1 LPVEDHSR
9 KIRLTKY
16 LNLNRI
22 DHTNMN
28 NISST
33 LTNWTEIFSG
43 WIAMPLIIILIGT
56 GLFVTLSLGFIQIRR
71 LKHSFQVVLGKYD
84 NPDDEGDVTH
94 FQALSAALSATIGI
108 GNIAGVA
115 LAVRIGGPG
124 ALFWMWVTALLGMA
138 LKYAECTLS
147 HRYRVIHDDGSASGG
162 PMYYIEKGLGA
173 KWKPLAIFFA
183 TCAVICSFCTGN
195 MNQANTIGQA
205 FANHHEILLNKYKV
219 DSLDIDHHFYRDIYN
234 ADSGYLLFQSNHTIT
249 QSELD
254 TLKKDSVTSLTE
266 LHTNKIIGS
275 TLFEALTI
283 KNNNIILFAKDHT
296 ITENDIPYLI
306 KNNYDSVLIKKL
318 GLPEWISGLIIATLV
333 GLVIIGGI
341 KRIAALASKLVPT
354 MAALYVSGAIIILLT
369 HLENIIP
376 SISSIFR
383 EAFSLEAGWGG
394 LITVIMWGV
403 RRGLYS
409 NEAGQGSAPIA
420 HAAAKTKES
429 AREGAV
435 ALMGPFID
443 TIVVCTMTGL
453 AILSTGV
460 LESTDLTGAQ
470 LTREA
475 FRDGF
480 SFAPDIGSFI
490 VNIAILLFA
499 YTTMVAWSY
508 YGDRSIEYLAGPK
521 AIKPYRW
528 VYVFFNFL
536 GAVLPLSFVWNF
548 GDIALSLMTIPNL
561 IGVILLTGSLKKIT
575 ADYFN
580 KSHIPYNL

>member
-1 LPVEDHSR
+1 
-9 KIRLTKY
+9 
-16 LNLNRI
+16 
-22 DHTNMN
+22 MN

-43 WIAMPLIIILIGT
+43 WIAMPLTITLIGT
-56 GLFVTLSLGFIQIRR
+56 GIFVTISLGFIQIKR
-71 LKHSFQVVLGKYD
+71 LRHSFEVVLGKYD
-84 NPDDEGDVTH
+84 DPDDEGDVTH

-115 LAVRIGGPG
+115 IAIRLGGPG

-147 HRYRVIHDDGSASGG
+147 HRYRVINEDGSASGG
-162 PMYYIEKGLGA
+162 PMYYIEKGLGP
-173 KWKPLAIFFA
+173 KWKSLAVFFA
-183 TCAVICSFCTGN
+183 SCAVICSFCTGN
-195 MNQANTIGQA
+195 MNQANTIAQT
-205 FANHHEILLNKYKV
+205 FA
-219 DSLDIDHHFYRDIYN
+219 SYN
-234 ADSGYLLFQSNHTIT
+234 VPIWF
-249 QSELD
+249 
-254 TLKKDSVTSLTE
+254 
-266 LHTNKIIGS
+266 
-275 TLFEALTI
+275 
-283 KNNNIILFAKDHT
+283 
-296 ITENDIPYLI
+296 
-306 KNNYDSVLIKKL
+306 
-318 GLPEWISGLIIATLV
+318 SGLFIAFLV

-341 KRIAALASKLVPT
+341 KRIAAVASRLVPT
-354 MAALYVSGAIIILLT
+354 MAILYVLGALIILINHSNYIL
-369 HLENIIP
+369 P
-376 SISSIFR
+376 SFISIFK

-394 LITVIMWGV
+394 LLTVIMWGV

-443 TIVVCTMTGL
+443 TIIVCTMTGL
-453 AILSTGV
+453 AILSTNV
-460 LESTDLTGAQ
+460 LNTTDLTGAL

-475 FRDGF
+475 FRSGF

-490 VNIAILLFA
+490 VNIAVLLFA

-536 GAVLPLSFVWNF
+536 GAVLPLTFVWNF

-575 ADYFN
+575 SDYFN
-580 KSHIPYNL
+580 KSHVPYKS

>member
-1 LPVEDHSR
+1 
-9 KIRLTKY
+9 
-16 LNLNRI
+16 
-22 DHTNMN
+22 M
-28 NISST
+28 
-33 LTNWTEIFSG
+33 
-43 WIAMPLIIILIGT
+43 
-56 GLFVTLSLGFIQIRR
+56 GFIQIKR

-115 LAVRIGGPG
+115 IAIRLGGPG

-147 HRYRVIHDDGSASGG
+147 HRYRVINEDGSASGG
-162 PMYYIEKGLGA
+162 PMYYIEKGLGP
-173 KWKPLAIFFA
+173 KWKSLAVFFA
-183 TCAVICSFCTGN
+183 SCAVICSFCTGN
-195 MNQANTIGQA
+195 MNQANTIAQT
-205 FANHHEILLNKYKV
+205 FA
-219 DSLDIDHHFYRDIYN
+219 SYN
-234 ADSGYLLFQSNHTIT
+234 VPIWF
-249 QSELD
+249 
-254 TLKKDSVTSLTE
+254 
-266 LHTNKIIGS
+266 
-275 TLFEALTI
+275 
-283 KNNNIILFAKDHT
+283 
-296 ITENDIPYLI
+296 
-306 KNNYDSVLIKKL
+306 
-318 GLPEWISGLIIATLV
+318 SGLFIALLV

-341 KRIAALASKLVPT
+341 KRIAAVASKLVPT
-354 MAALYVSGAIIILLT
+354 MAVLYVLGALIILINHANYIL
-369 HLENIIP
+369 P
-376 SISSIFR
+376 SFISIFK

-394 LITVIMWGV
+394 LLTVIMWGV

-443 TIVVCTMTGL
+443 TIIVCTMTGL
-453 AILSTGV
+453 AILSTNV
-460 LESTDLTGAQ
+460 LNTTDFTGAL

-475 FRDGF
+475 FRSGF

-490 VNIAILLFA
+490 VNIAVLLFA

-536 GAVLPLSFVWNF
+536 GAVLPLTFVWNF

-580 KSHIPYNL
+580 RSHIPYNS

>member
-43 WIAMPLIIILIGT
+43 WIAMPLTIILIGT
-56 GLFVTLSLGFIQIRR
+56 GLFVTLSLGFIQIKR

-115 LAVRIGGPG
+115 IAIRLGGPG

-147 HRYRVIHDDGSASGG
+147 HRYRVINEDGSASGG
-162 PMYYIEKGLGA
+162 PMYYIEKGLGP
-173 KWKPLAIFFA
+173 KWKSLAVFFA
-183 TCAVICSFCTGN
+183 SCAVICSFCTGN
-195 MNQANTIGQA
+195 MNQANTIAQT
-205 FANHHEILLNKYKV
+205 FA
-219 DSLDIDHHFYRDIYN
+219 SYN
-234 ADSGYLLFQSNHTIT
+234 VPIWF
-249 QSELD
+249 
-254 TLKKDSVTSLTE
+254 
-266 LHTNKIIGS
+266 
-275 TLFEALTI
+275 
-283 KNNNIILFAKDHT
+283 
-296 ITENDIPYLI
+296 
-306 KNNYDSVLIKKL
+306 
-318 GLPEWISGLIIATLV
+318 SGLFIALLV

-341 KRIAALASKLVPT
+341 KRIAAVASKLVPT
-354 MAALYVSGAIIILLT
+354 MAVLYVLGALIILINHANYIL
-369 HLENIIP
+369 P
-376 SISSIFR
+376 SFISIFK

-394 LITVIMWGV
+394 LLTVIMWGV

-443 TIVVCTMTGL
+443 TIIVCTMTGL
-453 AILSTGV
+453 AILSTNV
-460 LESTDLTGAQ
+460 LNTTDFTGAL

-475 FRDGF
+475 FRSGF

-490 VNIAILLFA
+490 VNIAVLLFA

-536 GAVLPLSFVWNF
+536 GAVLPLTFVWNF

-580 KSHIPYNL
+580 RSHIPYNS

>member
-1 LPVEDHSR
+1 MDF
-9 KIRLTKY
+9 TK
-16 LNLNRI
+16 NLE
-22 DHTNMN
+22 HFM
-28 NISST
+28 
-33 LTNWTEIFSG
+33 EIFSG
-43 WIAMPLIIILIGT
+43 WISMPLTFILIGT
-56 GLFVTLSLGFIQIRR
+56 GLFVTVSLGFIQVRR
-71 LKHSFQVVLGKYD
+71 LKHSFDVVSGKYD

-115 LAVRIGGPG
+115 LAVRLGGPG
-124 ALFWMWVTALLGMA
+124 ALFWMWVTALFGMA

-147 HRYRVIHDDGSASGG
+147 HKYRVIHEDGSVSGG
-162 PMYYIEKGLGA
+162 PMYYIEKGLGP

-195 MNQANTIGQA
+195 MNQANTIAQT
-205 FANHHEILLNKYKV
+205 FA
-219 DSLDIDHHFYRDIYN
+219 SYN
-234 ADSGYLLFQSNHTIT
+234 VPI
-249 QSELD
+249 
-254 TLKKDSVTSLTE
+254 
-266 LHTNKIIGS
+266 
-275 TLFEALTI
+275 
-283 KNNNIILFAKDHT
+283 
-296 ITENDIPYLI
+296 
-306 KNNYDSVLIKKL
+306 
-318 GLPEWISGLIIATLV
+318 WISGAFIAFMV

-341 KRIAALASKLVPT
+341 KRIAAVASRIVPT
-354 MAALYVSGAIIILLT
+354 MAVLYVSGALLILLVNYQ
-369 HLENIIP
+369 NIIH
-376 SISSIFR
+376 SLESIFR
-383 EAFSLEAGWGG
+383 EAFSLKSGWGG
-394 LITVIMWGV
+394 LFAVIMWGV

-435 ALMGPFID
+435 AMMGPFID
-443 TIVVCTMTGL
+443 TIIVCTMTGL

-475 FRDGF
+475 FRQGF
-480 SFAPDIGSFI
+480 TFAPELGSLI
-490 VNIAILLFA
+490 VNFSVLLFA

-508 YGDRSIEYLAGPK
+508 YGDRSIEYLIGPK

-536 GAVLPLSFVWNF
+536 GAILPLSFVWNF

-561 IGVILLTGSLKKIT
+561 IGVLFLTGILKKMT
-575 ADYFN
+575 KEYFAVEH
-580 KSHIPYNL
+580 KPYK

>member
-1 LPVEDHSR
+1 
-9 KIRLTKY
+9 
-16 LNLNRI
+16 
-22 DHTNMN
+22 MN

-43 WIAMPLIIILIGT
+43 WIAMPLTIILIGT
-56 GLFVTLSLGFIQIRR
+56 GIFVTISLGFIQIKR
-71 LKHSFQVVLGKYD
+71 LRHSFEVVLGKYD
-84 NPDDEGDVTH
+84 DPDDEGDVTH

-115 LAVRIGGPG
+115 IAIRLGGPG

-147 HRYRVIHDDGSASGG
+147 HRYRVINEDGSASGG
-162 PMYYIEKGLGA
+162 PMYYIEKGLGP
-173 KWKPLAIFFA
+173 KWKSLAVFFA
-183 TCAVICSFCTGN
+183 SCAVICSFCTGN
-195 MNQANTIGQA
+195 MNQANTIAQT
-205 FANHHEILLNKYKV
+205 FA
-219 DSLDIDHHFYRDIYN
+219 SYN
-234 ADSGYLLFQSNHTIT
+234 VPIWF
-249 QSELD
+249 
-254 TLKKDSVTSLTE
+254 
-266 LHTNKIIGS
+266 
-275 TLFEALTI
+275 
-283 KNNNIILFAKDHT
+283 
-296 ITENDIPYLI
+296 
-306 KNNYDSVLIKKL
+306 
-318 GLPEWISGLIIATLV
+318 SGLVIAFFV

-341 KRIAALASKLVPT
+341 KRIAAVASRLVPT
-354 MAALYVSGAIIILLT
+354 MAILYVLGALIILIN
-369 HLENIIP
+369 HSNYIVP
-376 SISSIFR
+376 SFISIFK

-394 LITVIMWGV
+394 LLTVIMWGV

-443 TIVVCTMTGL
+443 TIIVCTMTGL
-453 AILSTGV
+453 AILSTNV
-460 LESTDLTGAQ
+460 LNTTDLTGAL

-475 FRDGF
+475 FRSGF

-490 VNIAILLFA
+490 VNIAVLLFA

-536 GAVLPLSFVWNF
+536 GAVLPLTFVWNF

-575 ADYFN
+575 SDYFN
-580 KSHIPYNL
+580 KSHVPYKS

>member
-1 LPVEDHSR
+1 
-9 KIRLTKY
+9 
-16 LNLNRI
+16 
-22 DHTNMN
+22 MN

-43 WIAMPLIIILIGT
+43 WIAMPLTITLIGT
-56 GLFVTLSLGFIQIRR
+56 GIFVTISLGFIQIKR
-71 LKHSFQVVLGKYD
+71 LRHSFEVVLGKYD
-84 NPDDEGDVTH
+84 DPDDEGDVTH

-115 LAVRIGGPG
+115 IAIRLGGPG

-147 HRYRVIHDDGSASGG
+147 HRYRVINEDGSASGG
-162 PMYYIEKGLGA
+162 PMYYIEKGLGP
-173 KWKPLAIFFA
+173 KWKSLAVFFA
-183 TCAVICSFCTGN
+183 SCAVICSFCTGN
-195 MNQANTIGQA
+195 MNQANTIAQT
-205 FANHHEILLNKYKV
+205 FA
-219 DSLDIDHHFYRDIYN
+219 SYN
-234 ADSGYLLFQSNHTIT
+234 VPIWF
-249 QSELD
+249 
-254 TLKKDSVTSLTE
+254 
-266 LHTNKIIGS
+266 
-275 TLFEALTI
+275 
-283 KNNNIILFAKDHT
+283 
-296 ITENDIPYLI
+296 
-306 KNNYDSVLIKKL
+306 
-318 GLPEWISGLIIATLV
+318 SGLFIAFLV

-341 KRIAALASKLVPT
+341 KRIAAVASRLVPT
-354 MAALYVSGAIIILLT
+354 MAILYVLGALIILIN
-369 HLENIIP
+369 HSNYIVP
-376 SISSIFR
+376 SFISIFK

-394 LITVIMWGV
+394 LLTVIMWGV

-443 TIVVCTMTGL
+443 TIIVCTMTGL
-453 AILSTGV
+453 AILSTNV
-460 LESTDLTGAQ
+460 LNTTDLTGAL

-475 FRDGF
+475 FRSGF

-490 VNIAILLFA
+490 VNIAVLLFA

-536 GAVLPLSFVWNF
+536 GAVLPLTFVWNF

-575 ADYFN
+575 SDYFN
-580 KSHIPYNL
+580 KSHVPYKS

>member
-1 LPVEDHSR
+1 MTNFT
-9 KIRLTKY
+9 TK
-16 LNLNRI
+16 LE
-22 DHTNMN
+22 HF
-28 NISST
+28 
-33 LTNWTEIFSG
+33 TEIFSG
-43 WIAMPLIIILIGT
+43 WISMPLTIILIGT
-56 GLFVTLSLGFIQIRR
+56 GLFVTMALGFIQLRR
-71 LKHSFQVVLGKYD
+71 LKHSFEVVSGKYD
-84 NPDDEGDVTH
+84 NPEDEGDVTH

-115 LAVRIGGPG
+115 LAVRLGGPG
-124 ALFWMWVTALLGMA
+124 ALFWMWITALLGMA

-147 HRYRVIHDDGSASGG
+147 HRYRVIHEDGSASGG
-162 PMYYIEKGLGA
+162 PMYYIEKGLGP

-195 MNQANTIGQA
+195 MNQANTIAQT
-205 FANHHEILLNKYKV
+205 FAT
-219 DSLDIDHHFYRDIYN
+219 YN
-234 ADSGYLLFQSNHTIT
+234 VPIWLSG
-249 QSELD
+249 
-254 TLKKDSVTSLTE
+254 
-266 LHTNKIIGS
+266 
-275 TLFEALTI
+275 
-283 KNNNIILFAKDHT
+283 
-296 ITENDIPYLI
+296 
-306 KNNYDSVLIKKL
+306 
-318 GLPEWISGLIIATLV
+318 GLIAALV

-341 KRIAALASKLVPT
+341 KRIAAVASKLVPT
-354 MAALYVSGAIIILLT
+354 MAVLYVVGALIILLT

-376 SISSIFR
+376 SFFSIFR

-394 LITVIMWGV
+394 LLTVIMWGV

-460 LESTDLTGAQ
+460 LQSTDLTGAQ

-475 FRDGF
+475 FRNGF
-480 SFAPDIGSFI
+480 AFAPEIGSFI
-490 VNIAILLFA
+490 VNIAVLLFA

-508 YGDRSIEYLAGPK
+508 YGDRSIEYLIGPR

-528 VYVFFNFL
+528 TYVFFNFM
-536 GAVLPLSFVWNF
+536 GAILPITFVWNF

-561 IGVILLTGSLKKIT
+561 IGVIFLTGTLKKIT
-575 ADYFN
+575 NEYF
-580 KSHIPYNL
+580 SREHIPYRT

>member
-1 LPVEDHSR
+1 ME
-9 KIRLTKY
+9 T
-16 LNLNRI
+16 N
-22 DHTNMN
+22 NMN
-28 NISST
+28 FTKN
-33 LTNWTEIFSG
+33 LEHFMEIFSG
-43 WIAMPLIIILIGT
+43 WISMPLTFILIGT
-56 GLFVTLSLGFIQIRR
+56 GLFVTVSLGFIQVRR
-71 LKHSFQVVLGKYD
+71 LKHSFDVVSGKYD

-115 LAVRIGGPG
+115 LAVRLGGPG
-124 ALFWMWVTALLGMA
+124 ALFWMWVTALFGMA

-147 HRYRVIHDDGSASGG
+147 HKYRVIHDDGSVSGG
-162 PMYYIEKGLGA
+162 PMYYIEKGLGP

-195 MNQANTIGQA
+195 MNQANTIAQT
-205 FANHHEILLNKYKV
+205 FA
-219 DSLDIDHHFYRDIYN
+219 SYN
-234 ADSGYLLFQSNHTIT
+234 VPI
-249 QSELD
+249 
-254 TLKKDSVTSLTE
+254 
-266 LHTNKIIGS
+266 
-275 TLFEALTI
+275 
-283 KNNNIILFAKDHT
+283 
-296 ITENDIPYLI
+296 
-306 KNNYDSVLIKKL
+306 
-318 GLPEWISGLIIATLV
+318 WISGAFIAFMV

-341 KRIAALASKLVPT
+341 KRIAAVASRIVPT
-354 MAALYVSGAIIILLT
+354 MAVLYVSGALLILLVNYQ
-369 HLENIIP
+369 NIIH
-376 SISSIFR
+376 SLESIFR
-383 EAFSLEAGWGG
+383 EAFSLKSGWGG
-394 LITVIMWGV
+394 LFAVIMWGV

-435 ALMGPFID
+435 AMMGPFID
-443 TIVVCTMTGL
+443 TIIVCTMTGL

-475 FRDGF
+475 FRQGF
-480 SFAPDIGSFI
+480 TFAPELGSLI
-490 VNIAILLFA
+490 VNFSVLLFA

-508 YGDRSIEYLAGPK
+508 YGDRSIEYLIGPK

-536 GAVLPLSFVWNF
+536 GAILPLSFVWNF

-561 IGVILLTGSLKKIT
+561 IGVLFLTGILKKMT
-575 ADYFN
+575 KEYFAVEH
-580 KSHIPYNL
+580 KPYK

>member
-1 LPVEDHSR
+1 MNF
-9 KIRLTKY
+9 TK
-16 LNLNRI
+16 NLE
-22 DHTNMN
+22 HFM
-28 NISST
+28 
-33 LTNWTEIFSG
+33 EIFSG
-43 WIAMPLIIILIGT
+43 WISMPLTFILIGT
-56 GLFVTLSLGFIQIRR
+56 GLFVTVSLGFIQVRR
-71 LKHSFQVVLGKYD
+71 LKHSFDVVSGKYD

-115 LAVRIGGPG
+115 LAVRLGGPG
-124 ALFWMWVTALLGMA
+124 ALFWMWVTALFGMA

-147 HRYRVIHDDGSASGG
+147 HKYRVIHEDGSVSGG
-162 PMYYIEKGLGA
+162 PMYYIEKGLGP

-195 MNQANTIGQA
+195 MNQANTIAQT
-205 FANHHEILLNKYKV
+205 FA
-219 DSLDIDHHFYRDIYN
+219 SYN
-234 ADSGYLLFQSNHTIT
+234 VPI
-249 QSELD
+249 
-254 TLKKDSVTSLTE
+254 
-266 LHTNKIIGS
+266 
-275 TLFEALTI
+275 
-283 KNNNIILFAKDHT
+283 
-296 ITENDIPYLI
+296 
-306 KNNYDSVLIKKL
+306 
-318 GLPEWISGLIIATLV
+318 WISGAFIAFMV

-341 KRIAALASKLVPT
+341 KRIAAVASRIVPT
-354 MAALYVSGAIIILLT
+354 MAVLYVSGALLILLVNYQ
-369 HLENIIP
+369 NIIH
-376 SISSIFR
+376 SLESIFR
-383 EAFSLEAGWGG
+383 EAFSLKSGWGG
-394 LITVIMWGV
+394 LFAVIMWGV

-435 ALMGPFID
+435 AMMGPFID
-443 TIVVCTMTGL
+443 TIIVCTMTGL

-475 FRDGF
+475 FRQGF
-480 SFAPDIGSFI
+480 TFAPELGSII
-490 VNIAILLFA
+490 VNFSVLLFA

-508 YGDRSIEYLAGPK
+508 YGDRSIEYLIGPK

-536 GAVLPLSFVWNF
+536 GAILPLSFVWNF

-561 IGVILLTGSLKKIT
+561 IGVLFLTGILKKMT
-575 ADYFN
+575 KEYFAVEH
-580 KSHIPYNL
+580 KPYK

>member
-1 LPVEDHSR
+1 MTNFT
-9 KIRLTKY
+9 TK
-16 LNLNRI
+16 LE
-22 DHTNMN
+22 HF
-28 NISST
+28 
-33 LTNWTEIFSG
+33 TEIFSG
-43 WIAMPLIIILIGT
+43 WISMPLTIILIGT
-56 GLFVTLSLGFIQIRR
+56 GLFVTMALGFIQLRR
-71 LKHSFQVVLGKYD
+71 LKHSFEVVSGKYD

-115 LAVRIGGPG
+115 LAVRLGGPG

-147 HRYRVIHDDGSASGG
+147 HRYRVIHGDGSASGG
-162 PMYYIEKGLGA
+162 PMYYIEKGLGP

-195 MNQANTIGQA
+195 MNQANTIAQT
-205 FANHHEILLNKYKV
+205 FAT
-219 DSLDIDHHFYRDIYN
+219 YN
-234 ADSGYLLFQSNHTIT
+234 VPIWLSG
-249 QSELD
+249 
-254 TLKKDSVTSLTE
+254 
-266 LHTNKIIGS
+266 
-275 TLFEALTI
+275 
-283 KNNNIILFAKDHT
+283 
-296 ITENDIPYLI
+296 
-306 KNNYDSVLIKKL
+306 
-318 GLPEWISGLIIATLV
+318 GLIAALV

-341 KRIAALASKLVPT
+341 KRIAAVASKLVPT
-354 MAALYVSGAIIILLT
+354 MAVLYVVGALIILLT

-376 SISSIFR
+376 SFFSIFR
-383 EAFSLEAGWGG
+383 EAFSLKAGWGG
-394 LITVIMWGV
+394 LLTVIMWGV

-460 LESTDLTGAQ
+460 LQSTDLTGAQ

-475 FRDGF
+475 FRNGF
-480 SFAPDIGSFI
+480 SFAPEIGSFI
-490 VNIAILLFA
+490 VNIAVLLFA

-508 YGDRSIEYLAGPK
+508 YGDRSIEYLVGAR

-528 VYVFFNFL
+528 AYVFFTFM
-536 GAVLPLSFVWNF
+536 GAILPITFVWNF

-561 IGVILLTGSLKKIT
+561 IGVIFLTGTLKKIT
-575 ADYFN
+575 NEYFS
-580 KSHIPYNL
+580 KEHIPYRT

>member
-1 LPVEDHSR
+1 MD
-9 KIRLTKY
+9 
-16 LNLNRI
+16 NFA
-22 DHTNMN
+22 
-28 NISST
+28 ST
-33 LTNWTEIFSG
+33 LEHFTEVFSG
-43 WIAMPLIIILIGT
+43 WISMPLTITLIGT
-56 GLFVTLSLGFIQIRR
+56 GLFVTVALGFIQLRR
-71 LKHSFQVVLGKYD
+71 LKHSFEVVSGKYD

-115 LAVRIGGPG
+115 LAVRLGGPG
-124 ALFWMWVTALLGMA
+124 ALFWMWVTALFGMA

-162 PMYYIEKGLGA
+162 PMYYIEKGLGP

-195 MNQANTIGQA
+195 MNQANTIAQT
-205 FANHHEILLNKYKV
+205 FAT
-219 DSLDIDHHFYRDIYN
+219 YN
-234 ADSGYLLFQSNHTIT
+234 VPIWVSG
-249 QSELD
+249 
-254 TLKKDSVTSLTE
+254 
-266 LHTNKIIGS
+266 
-275 TLFEALTI
+275 
-283 KNNNIILFAKDHT
+283 
-296 ITENDIPYLI
+296 
-306 KNNYDSVLIKKL
+306 
-318 GLPEWISGLIIATLV
+318 GLIAILV

-341 KRIAALASKLVPT
+341 KRIAAVASRLVPT
-354 MAALYVSGAIIILLT
+354 MAVLYVVGALIIILT
-369 HLENIIP
+369 HIENIIP
-376 SISSIFR
+376 SFFSVFR

-394 LITVIMWGV
+394 LLTVIMWGV

-443 TIVVCTMTGL
+443 TIIVCTMTGL

-460 LESTDLTGAQ
+460 LQSTDLTGAQ

-475 FRDGF
+475 FRNGF
-480 SFAPDIGSFI
+480 AFAPEIGSFI
-490 VNIAILLFA
+490 VNVAVLLFA

-508 YGDRSIEYLAGPK
+508 YGDRSIEYLVGPQ

-528 VYVFFNFL
+528 VYVFFNFM
-536 GAVLPLSFVWNF
+536 GAILPLTFVWNF

-561 IGVILLTGSLKKIT
+561 IGVIFLTGTLKKIT
-575 ADYFN
+575 DEYF
-580 KSHIPYNL
+580 SREHIPYRS

>member
-1 LPVEDHSR
+1 
-9 KIRLTKY
+9 
-16 LNLNRI
+16 
-22 DHTNMN
+22 MN

-56 GLFVTLSLGFIQIRR
+56 GIFVTISLGFIQIKR
-71 LKHSFQVVLGKYD
+71 LRHSFEVVLGKYD
-84 NPDDEGDVTH
+84 DPDDEGDVTH

-115 LAVRIGGPG
+115 IAIRLGGPG

-147 HRYRVIHDDGSASGG
+147 HRYRVINEDGSVSGG
-162 PMYYIEKGLGA
+162 PMYYIEKGLGP
-173 KWKPLAIFFA
+173 KWKSLAVFFA
-183 TCAVICSFCTGN
+183 SCAVICSFCTGN
-195 MNQANTIGQA
+195 MNQANTIAQT
-205 FANHHEILLNKYKV
+205 F
-219 DSLDIDHHFYRDIYN
+219 SSYN
-234 ADSGYLLFQSNHTIT
+234 VPIWF
-249 QSELD
+249 
-254 TLKKDSVTSLTE
+254 
-266 LHTNKIIGS
+266 
-275 TLFEALTI
+275 
-283 KNNNIILFAKDHT
+283 
-296 ITENDIPYLI
+296 
-306 KNNYDSVLIKKL
+306 
-318 GLPEWISGLIIATLV
+318 SGLFIAFLV

-341 KRIAALASKLVPT
+341 KRIAAVASRLVPT
-354 MAALYVSGAIIILLT
+354 MAILYVLGALIILIN
-369 HLENIIP
+369 HANYIVP
-376 SISSIFR
+376 SFISIFK

-394 LITVIMWGV
+394 LLTVIMWGV

-443 TIVVCTMTGL
+443 TIIVCTMTGL
-453 AILSTGV
+453 AILSTNV
-460 LESTDLTGAQ
+460 LNTTDLTGAL

-475 FRDGF
+475 FRSGF
-480 SFAPDIGSFI
+480 SFAPDIGSLI
-490 VNIAILLFA
+490 VNIAVLLFA

-536 GAVLPLSFVWNF
+536 GAVLPLTFVWNF

-561 IGVILLTGSLKKIT
+561 IGVILLTGSLKTIT
-575 ADYFN
+575 SDYFN
-580 KSHIPYNL
+580 RSHIPYKS

>member
-1 LPVEDHSR
+1 M
-9 KIRLTKY
+9 INFTTK
-16 LNLNRI
+16 LE
-22 DHTNMN
+22 HF
-28 NISST
+28 
-33 LTNWTEIFSG
+33 TEIFSG
-43 WIAMPLIIILIGT
+43 LISMPLTIILIGT
-56 GLFVTLSLGFIQIRR
+56 GLFVTMALGFIQLRR
-71 LKHSFQVVLGKYD
+71 LKHSFEVVSGKYD
-84 NPDDEGDVTH
+84 NPEDEGDVTH

-115 LAVRIGGPG
+115 LAVRLGGPG
-124 ALFWMWVTALLGMA
+124 ALFWMWITALLGMA

-147 HRYRVIHDDGSASGG
+147 HRYRVIHKDGSASGG
-162 PMYYIEKGLGA
+162 PMYYIEKGLGP

-195 MNQANTIGQA
+195 MNQANTIAQT
-205 FANHHEILLNKYKV
+205 FAT
-219 DSLDIDHHFYRDIYN
+219 YN
-234 ADSGYLLFQSNHTIT
+234 VPIWLSG
-249 QSELD
+249 
-254 TLKKDSVTSLTE
+254 
-266 LHTNKIIGS
+266 
-275 TLFEALTI
+275 
-283 KNNNIILFAKDHT
+283 
-296 ITENDIPYLI
+296 
-306 KNNYDSVLIKKL
+306 
-318 GLPEWISGLIIATLV
+318 GLIAALV

-341 KRIAALASKLVPT
+341 KRIAAVASKLVPT
-354 MAALYVSGAIIILLT
+354 MAVLYVLGALIILLT

-376 SISSIFR
+376 SFFSIFK
-383 EAFSLEAGWGG
+383 EAFSLKAGWGG
-394 LITVIMWGV
+394 LLTVIMWGV

-460 LESTDLTGAQ
+460 LQSTDLTGAQ

-475 FRDGF
+475 FRNGF
-480 SFAPDIGSFI
+480 AFAPEIGSFI
-490 VNIAILLFA
+490 VNIAVLLFA

-508 YGDRSIEYLAGPK
+508 YGDRSIEYLVGPR

-528 VYVFFNFL
+528 AYVFFNFM
-536 GAVLPLSFVWNF
+536 GAILPITFVWNF

-561 IGVILLTGSLKKIT
+561 IGVIFLTGTLKKIT
-575 ADYFN
+575 NEYF
-580 KSHIPYNL
+580 SREHIPYRT